1 MIVLKISNASELI
14 ASKVGGFIEQ
24 LTPDSLDDSTVEEL
38 VIKKMIENLMN
49 EGITGQISLVRGVEI
64 KEGNMIVDDGF
75 RVSKQKEF

>member
-24 LTPDSLDDSTVEEL
+24 LTPNSLDDSTVEEL
-38 VIKKMIENLMN
+38 VIKRMIENLMN
-49 EGITGQISLVRGVEI
+49 EGIKGQISLVRGLEI
-64 KEGNMIVDDGF
+64 KEGNLIVDDGF